1 MKRIIIIG
9 SGILLLAG
17 CPNTPDLLPFAI
29 QEPTADQKI
38 VPGGISNLTPF
49 FGKFKRY
56 EDQQEAGDFLLGSC
70 GCGDWRVLFRD
81 ADGDQTQF
89 PVGFY
94 TAGEYQ
100 PTGEV
105 LTYGTAEGTNDV
117 FSGTI
122 DQDTGD
128 LTATA
133 RVSSLERGIE
143 VARVDIHGGGGTV
156 LACIMCHLGDDP
168 IYPLDETH
176 PGNAR
181 RAEAGRDDVCLE
193 CHSANGQ

>member
-1 MKRIIIIG
+1 MKRIVIIG
-9 SGILLLAG
+9 SGILLVAG

-29 QEPTADQKI
+29 PAPAADEQI
-38 VPGGISNLTPF
+38 VPGGITNLEPY
-49 FGKFKRY
+49 FGKYKRY
-56 EDQQEAGDFLLGSC
+56 EDDEEVGDFLLGSC

-81 ADGDQTQF
+81 ANGDQTQF

-100 PTGEV
+100 PTGEI
-105 LTYGTAEGTNDV
+105 LAFGEPDDATDA
-117 FSGTI
+117 FSGMVN
-122 DQDTGD
+122 QDTGE

-133 RVSSLERGIE
+133 RVGSLESGITA
-143 VARVDIHGGGGTV
+143 ARTDIHAGGGTV
-156 LACIMCHLGDDP
+156 QACIMCHIGDDP
-168 IYPLDETH
+168 IYPLDDTH